1 MCKLLPSLLCFRS
14 EILPIITKNSLIND
28 MHNSIQEVLMA
39 RSNRN
44 DTVLKFIIYKT
55 STMIERVETPCMIS
69 AIFSGDLN

>member
-1 MCKLLPSLLCFRS
+1 
-14 EILPIITKNSLIND
+14 

-39 RSNRN
+39 RSNWN

-69 AIFSGDLN
+69 AIFSGDLH